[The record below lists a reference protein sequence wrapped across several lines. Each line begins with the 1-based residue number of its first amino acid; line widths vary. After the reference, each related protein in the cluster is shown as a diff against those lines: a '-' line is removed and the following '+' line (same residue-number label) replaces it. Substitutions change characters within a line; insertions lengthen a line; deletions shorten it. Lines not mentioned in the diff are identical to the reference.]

1 MFHLVST
8 NGVVAREGR
17 VSAEEYVHSN
27 AQAPEVAPL
36 VVVEVLLGVLDEG
49 LHNLR
54 SHELCAAHRGVEEGR
69 GVRASP
75 WKY

>member
-8 NGVVAREGR
+8 DGVVAREGR
-17 VSAEEYVHSN
+17 ISAEENVHSN

-54 SHELCAAHRGVEEGR
+54 SHKLCAAHRGVEKGR
-69 GVRASP
+69 GIRASP